1 LASRPNEAPN
11 EAEICPIIWM
21 TLGVQRN
28 SDSFLVLDYSNLMF
42 CTWYLLGHVY
52 DLLNMNNWIDQFHL
66 YEN

>member
-1 LASRPNEAPN
+1 MPNEVPN
-11 EAEICPIIWM
+11 EPEICPIIWM
-21 TLGVQRN
+21 TLGVQSN